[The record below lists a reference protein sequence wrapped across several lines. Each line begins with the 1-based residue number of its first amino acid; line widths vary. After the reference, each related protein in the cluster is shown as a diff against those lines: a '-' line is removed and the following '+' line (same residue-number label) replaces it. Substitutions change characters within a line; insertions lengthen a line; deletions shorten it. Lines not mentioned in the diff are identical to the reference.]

1 MVPYC
6 IFGGKRRIVNSYF
19 QVVMHLV
26 VVGVNHKTTPVDIRE
41 KLAISES
48 RMPDCDEYLSQF
60 PEIKEHVILSTCNR
74 VEVYARVSSPESS
87 IEALKR
93 FFAEFNDIDP
103 ASLEKSFYSHE
114 TAGAIRHLFSVSSSL
129 DSMIV
134 GEPQIL
140 GQVKSAYSRAKDKNR
155 TGSLINQLFE
165 KAFFVAKKIRTE
177 TSISE
182 SAVSVSYAAVEL
194 ARKIF
199 GDLQGKS
206 VMMIGAGEMIE
217 LAARHLISYGI
228 KTILVSNRTFD
239 RAVELAKELNGNAI
253 RFDAFADELER
264 TDIIISSTGAPHFI
278 INKGMVERAI
288 GMRKNRPM
296 FFIDIAVPRDIEPEV
311 NDVNNVYLYNIDD
324 LHAVIE
330 VNKKEREKEA
340 EKAMRIIE
348 KEANAFIK
356 WLDSLELVPTIRD
369 MKQRAE
375 ELRIQELERTFSKW
389 KDLSDEE
396 RKMVDALTLSLVN
409 KLINTPIINL
419 KKEYD
424 GDEGH
429 WYLKV
434 TRKLFNLE

>member
-1 MVPYC
+1 
-6 IFGGKRRIVNSYF
+6 
-19 QVVMHLV
+19 MHLV
-26 VVGVNHKTTPVDIRE
+26 VVGINHKTTPVDVRE
-41 KLAISES
+41 KLAIGES
-48 RMPDCDEYLSQF
+48 RLPACDEYIAQF
-60 PEIKEHVILSTCNR
+60 PEIKEHVVLSTCNR
-74 VEVYARVSSPESS
+74 VEVYARVSSLGTS

-93 FFAEFNDIDP
+93 FFSEFNSIEP
-103 ASLEKSFYSHE
+103 ASLENSFYTYE
-114 TAGAIRHLFSVSSSL
+114 TFEAVRHLFSVSSSL

-140 GQVKSAYSRAKDKNR
+140 GQVKSAYNRAKAQNR

-165 KAFFVAKKIRTE
+165 KAFFIAKKIRTE

-199 GDLQGKS
+199 GDLEGKS

-278 INKGMVERAI
+278 IKKEMVERAI
-288 GMRKNRPM
+288 GNRKNRPM

-324 LHAVIE
+324 LRTVIE
-330 VNKKEREKEA
+330 INKKEREKEA
-340 EKAMRIIE
+340 EKAMKIIE
-348 KEANAFIK
+348 KEANAFVK
-356 WLDSLELVPTIRD
+356 WLDSLDLVPTIRD

-375 ELRIQELERTFSKW
+375 ELRVQELERTFGKW
-389 KDLSDEE
+389 KDLTDEE

-409 KLINTPIINL
+409 KMINTPIINL

-424 GDEGH
+424 GEEGH

>member
-1 MVPYC
+1 
-6 IFGGKRRIVNSYF
+6 
-19 QVVMHLV
+19 MHLV
-26 VVGVNHKTTPVDIRE
+26 VVGINHKTTPVDVRE
-41 KLAISES
+41 KLAIGES
-48 RMPDCDEYLSQF
+48 RLPACDEYIAQF
-60 PEIKEHVILSTCNR
+60 PEIKEHVVLSTCNR
-74 VEVYARVSSPESS
+74 VEVYARVSSLGTS

-93 FFAEFNDIDP
+93 FFSEFNSIEP
-103 ASLEKSFYSHE
+103 ASLENSFYTYE
-114 TAGAIRHLFSVSSSL
+114 TFEAVRHLFSVSSSL

-140 GQVKSAYSRAKDKNR
+140 GQVKSAYNRAKAQNR

-165 KAFFVAKKIRTE
+165 KAFFIAKKIRTE

-182 SAVSVSYAAVEL
+182 SAVSVSYAEVEL

-199 GDLQGKS
+199 GDLEGKS

-278 INKGMVERAI
+278 IKKEMVERAI
-288 GMRKNRPM
+288 GNRKNRPM

-324 LHAVIE
+324 LRTVIE
-330 VNKKEREKEA
+330 INKKEREKEA
-340 EKAMRIIE
+340 EKAMKIIE
-348 KEANAFIK
+348 KEANAFVK
-356 WLDSLELVPTIRD
+356 WLDSLDLVPTIRD

-375 ELRIQELERTFSKW
+375 ELRVQELERTFGKW
-389 KDLSDEE
+389 KDLTDEE

-409 KLINTPIINL
+409 KMINTPIINL

-424 GDEGH
+424 GEEGH